1 MLTYLHPLAAAGV
14 VLLLVYVGSLGL
26 RARSQPRRARVLLAQ
41 HARWAPI
48 AYWSMLATWVAGLVT
63 TWWLRP
69 DLELAGSTHFTL
81 GILLVAALTGSWL
94 SARWMRNRTVREIH
108 PWFGVAAL
116 LLTAAQVFFG
126 LQITP

>member
-1 MLTYLHPLAAAGV
+1 MLTYLHPIAGAAA
-14 VLLLVYVGSLGL
+14 VLLLVYAASFGL
-26 RARSQPRRARVLLAQ
+26 RARNQPRRARKLLAE
-41 HARWAPI
+41 HARWAPV
-48 AYWSMLATWVAGLVT
+48 AFWLMLATWVGGVVT

-81 GILLVAALTGSWL
+81 GVVLVAALAGGWAT
-94 SARWMRNRTVREIH
+94 ARRMRHRIVREIH

-116 LLTAAQVFFG
+116 LLAAAQVFFG